1 VLREGQ
7 KEKMDYK
14 GEAAVLLSAFVVV
27 GMLFLVPTEKAL
39 AINIAKVEGTCAG
52 QPCEFTF
59 MNRGLSAGEWFVP
72 GGDPTG
78 CCSPSTGPH
87 QSPMKWTTRGSAP
100 ASNEEGYVVYQ
111 VGQHKEYSRINA
123 GFVEEGAS
131 PEAGYQAKL
140 FFHNPLFGRNTCS
153 VEIRNPAGQLQEA
166 GKGPVTGSCN
176 AGQGNPATVTYTLK
190 SEYQ

>member
-1 VLREGQ
+1 LN
-7 KEKMDYK
+7 KFLNK

-27 GMLFLVPTEKAL
+27 VMVFLVPTEKAL

-59 MNRGLSAGEWFVP
+59 INRGLSAGQWFFP

-87 QSPMKWTTRGSAP
+87 QSPMKWTTRGGSPGGSPVGA
-100 ASNEEGYVVYQ
+100 EEGYVVYQ

-123 GFVEEGAS
+123 AFAEEGAS
-131 PEAGYQAKL
+131 REAGYHAKL
-140 FFHNPLFGRNTCS
+140 FFHNPLFGTNTCS
-153 VEIRNPAGQLQEA
+153 VEITNPNGELQA
-166 GKGPVTGSCN
+166 PGKGPVTGSCN
-176 AGQGNPATVTYTLK
+176 AGQGNPATVTYTLNSDYK
-190 SEYQ
+190 